1 MKFST
6 FSNHLEA
13 IEEVSSRNEIT
24 RLLAELFKLLQVN
37 EIAMGLYLMQGR
49 TAPLYESIEFGM
61 ADKSVVKS
69 AVHAMNIE
77 KKYFNNELEKIGDV
91 GLTVEHFKKQ
101 FGSLEEEDL
110 NLITVFEQLKLIA
123 QQNGEGSQERK
134 SNILAQL
141 IRQLDPLSCRYLA
154 RIPIGALRIG
164 FSDMTVLDAFSW
176 MLKQDK
182 SLRKKIEQ
190 AYHVRPDIGF
200 IGEVLKSKGIRGL
213 QSVRPTLFTPIIM
226 MRAERLSSGVE
237 IIEKIGDCSI
247 EPKYDGFRLQ
257 IHYGGGSTS
266 PRLRG
271 ASKRVKMI
279 SRNLED
285 VTHMFPDLSE
295 AVRREVKGDDIIF
308 EGEAIGF
315 DPKTN
320 KLLPFQ
326 ETSQR
331 KRKHG
336 IEEKALEIPLRLF
349 VFDLLYHNG
358 KSYIDE
364 PFSQRRK
371 KLATLITSS
380 AKNKKNLVLL
390 SEDKVVSDPEVVEKM
405 FDDSIEQGLEGILA
419 KKLDGVYQAG
429 ARGWNWIKFKRSYS
443 SKIDDTIDCLVMGYD
458 FGKGKRT
465 GFGIGAFLVGIYD
478 DKNDRFLSAA
488 KIGTGLTDEE
498 WKQLKNQSSKFKVV
512 KKPALYEVNAAANC
526 DIWVKPGIVM
536 EIKADELTRSS
547 VHTAKYAL
555 RFPRLER
562 FRDDKRP
569 EDVTTLVEYEEM
581 FEAQKK

>member
-1 MKFST
+1 
-6 FSNHLEA
+6 
-13 IEEVSSRNEIT
+13 
-24 RLLAELFKLLQVN
+24 
-37 EIAMGLYLMQGR
+37 
-49 TAPLYESIEFGM
+49 
-61 ADKSVVKS
+61 
-69 AVHAMNIE
+69 
-77 KKYFNNELEKIGDV
+77 
-91 GLTVEHFKKQ
+91 
-101 FGSLEEEDL
+101 
-110 NLITVFEQLKLIA
+110 
-123 QQNGEGSQERK
+123 
-134 SNILAQL
+134 
-141 IRQLDPLSCRYLA
+141 
-154 RIPIGALRIG
+154 
-164 FSDMTVLDAFSW
+164 
-176 MLKQDK
+176 
-182 SLRKKIEQ
+182 
-190 AYHVRPDIGF
+190 
-200 IGEVLKSKGIRGL
+200 
-213 QSVRPTLFTPIIM
+213 
-226 MRAERLSSGVE
+226 
-237 IIEKIGDCSI
+237 
-247 EPKYDGFRLQ
+247 
-257 IHYGGGSTS
+257 
-266 PRLRG
+266 
-271 ASKRVKMI
+271 
-279 SRNLED
+279 
-285 VTHMFPDLSE
+285 MFPDLSE
-295 AVRREVKGDDIIF
+295 AVRREVKDDDIIF

-380 AKNKKNLVLL
+380 ANNKKNLVLL
-390 SEDKVVSDPEVVEKM
+390 SEDKVVSDPNVVEKM

>member
-1 MKFST
+1 MKFSQ
-6 FSNHLEA
+6 FAKYLEE
-13 IEEVSSRNEIT
+13 IENVSSRNEIT
-24 RLLAELFKLLQVN
+24 RLLANLFQMLN
-37 EIAMGLYLMQGR
+37 ADEIGMGLYLMQGR
-49 TAPLYESIEFGM
+49 VAPLYESVEFGV
-61 ADKSVVKS
+61 AEKSVAKS
-69 AVHAMNIE
+69 AISAMNVE
-77 KKYFNNELEKIGDV
+77 KKYFDTELGKIGDM
-91 GLTVEHFKKQ
+91 GLTVEFFKKQ
-101 FGSLEEEDL
+101 FGSFEEEDL
-110 NLITVFEQLKLIA
+110 ELRTVFEQLRLISD
-123 QQNGEGSQERK
+123 QNGEGSQERK

-141 IRQLDPLSCRYLA
+141 IRQLDHLSCRYLV

-176 MLKQDK
+176 MLAGDK

-200 IGEVLKSKGIRGL
+200 IGEVLKNKGVKGL
-213 QSVRPTLFTPIIM
+213 SAIHPTLFTPIIM

-237 IIEKIGDCSI
+237 IIEKIGECSV

-257 IHYGGGSTS
+257 LHYGGKD
-266 PRLRG
+266 
-271 ASKRVKMI
+271 KRVKMI

-295 AVRREVKGDDIIF
+295 AVRHEVKDDDIIF

-349 VFDLLYHNG
+349 IFDLLYLNG

-364 PFSQRRK
+364 PFHERRK

-380 AKNKKNLVLL
+380 SENKKNRVLL
-390 SEDKVVSDPEVVEKM
+390 SSDTVVKDPAVVEKM
-405 FDDSIEQGLEGILA
+405 FDDAIEKGLEGILA

-458 FGKGKRT
+458 YGKGKRT
-465 GFGIGAFLVGIYD
+465 DFGIGAFLVGIYD
-478 DKNDRFLSAA
+478 NKNDLFLTAA
-488 KIGTGLTDEE
+488 KIGTGLTDDE
-498 WKQLKNQSSKFKVV
+498 WKQLQAQSTKLKVSQ
-512 KKPALYEVNAAANC
+512 KPALYQVNDAASC
-526 DIWVKPGIVM
+526 DVWVKPGIVM

-555 RFPRLER
+555 RFPRLQR
-562 FRDDKRP
+562 FRPDKRP
-569 EDVTTLVEYEEM
+569 EDTTTLKEYIKL
-581 FEAQKK
+581 FLAQKN

>member
-49 TAPLYESIEFGM
+49 IAPLYESIEFGM

-257 IHYGGGSTS
+257 IHYGGHTS

-271 ASKRVKMI
+271 ASNRVKMI

-295 AVRREVKGDDIIF
+295 AVRREVKDDDIIF

-390 SEDKVVSDPEVVEKM
+390 SEDKVVSDPNVVEKM

>member
-1 MKFST
+1 MKFSV
-6 FSNHLEA
+6 FAKHLEE
-13 IEEVSSRNEIT
+13 IENVSSRNEIT
-24 RLLAELFKLLQVN
+24 RLLANLFKLLQAD
-37 EIAMGLYLMQGR
+37 EIGMGLYLMQGR
-49 TAPLYESIEFGM
+49 VAPLYESVEFGV
-61 ADKSVVKS
+61 AEKSVAKS
-69 AVHAMNIE
+69 AVSAMNIE
-77 KKYFNNELEKIGDV
+77 KKYFDSELGKIGDV

-101 FGSLEEEDL
+101 FSSFEEEDL
-110 NLITVFEQLKLIA
+110 DLRTVFDQLRLIA
-123 QQNGEGSQERK
+123 EQNGEGSQERK

-176 MLKQDK
+176 LIAEDK
-182 SLRKKIEQ
+182 TLRKKIEQ

-200 IGEVLKSKGIRGL
+200 IGEVIKSKGMKGL
-213 QSVRPTLFTPIIM
+213 VSVHPTMFTPIIM

-237 IIEKIGDCSI
+237 IIEKIGECSI

-257 IHYGGGSTS
+257 IHYGG
-266 PRLRG
+266 
-271 ASKRVKMI
+271 KRVKMI

-285 VTHMFPDLSE
+285 VTHMFPDLVE
-295 AVRREVKGDDIIF
+295 AIKHEVKDDDIIF
-308 EGEAIGF
+308 EGEAIGY

-349 VFDLLYHNG
+349 IFDLLYHNG

-364 PFSQRRK
+364 PFNERRK

-380 AKNKKNLVLL
+380 SKNMKNRILL
-390 SEDKVVSDPEVVEKM
+390 SSDTVVNDPTIVEKM
-405 FDDSIEQGLEGILA
+405 FDDAIEHGLEGILA
-419 KKLDGVYQAG
+419 KKLDGVYQSG

-458 FGKGKRT
+458 YGKGKRT

-478 DKNDRFLSAA
+478 DKNDRFLTAA
-488 KIGTGLTDEE
+488 KIGTGLTDDE
-498 WKQLKNQSSKFKVV
+498 WRTLKAQSSKLKAST
-512 KKPALYEVNAAANC
+512 KPALYDVNDAASC
-526 DIWVKPGIVM
+526 DVWVKPGIVM

-569 EDVTTLVEYEEM
+569 EDVTTLDEYNEM

>member
-1 MKFST
+1 MKFSK
-6 FSNHLEA
+6 FAKYLEE
-13 IEEVSSRNEIT
+13 IENVSSRNEIT
-24 RLLAELFKLLQVN
+24 RLLANLFQVLN
-37 EIAMGLYLMQGR
+37 ADEIGMGLYLMQGR
-49 TAPLYESIEFGM
+49 VAPLYESVEFGV
-61 ADKSVVKS
+61 AEKSVAKS
-69 AVHAMNIE
+69 AINAMNVE
-77 KKYFNNELEKIGDV
+77 KKYFDTELGKIGDM
-91 GLTVEHFKKQ
+91 GLTVEFFKKQ
-101 FGSLEEEDL
+101 FSSFEEEDL
-110 NLITVFEQLKLIA
+110 ELRTVFEQLRLIA
-123 QQNGEGSQERK
+123 DQNGEGSQERK

-141 IRQLDPLSCRYLA
+141 IRQLDHLSCRYLV

-176 MLKQDK
+176 MLAGDK

-200 IGEVLKSKGIRGL
+200 IGEVLKDKGVKGL
-213 QSVRPTLFTPIIM
+213 TAVHPTLFTPIIM

-237 IIEKIGDCSI
+237 IIEKIGECSV

-257 IHYGGGSTS
+257 LHYGGKN
-266 PRLRG
+266 
-271 ASKRVKMI
+271 KRVKMI

-295 AVRREVKGDDIIF
+295 AVRHEVKDDDIIF

-349 VFDLLYHNG
+349 IFDLLYHNG

-364 PFSQRRK
+364 PFHERRK
-371 KLATLITSS
+371 KLATLITSNPE
-380 AKNKKNLVLL
+380 NKKNRVLL
-390 SEDKVVSDPEVVEKM
+390 SSDTVVKDPAVVEKM
-405 FDDSIEQGLEGILA
+405 FDDAIEKGLEGILA

-458 FGKGKRT
+458 YGKGKRT
-465 GFGIGAFLVGIYD
+465 DFGIGAFLVGIYD
-478 DKNDRFLSAA
+478 DKNDRFLTAA
-488 KIGTGLTDEE
+488 KIGTGLTDDE
-498 WKQLKNQSSKFKVV
+498 WKQLQAQSTKLKASQ
-512 KKPALYEVNAAANC
+512 KPALYEVNDVASC
-526 DIWVKPGIVM
+526 DVWVKPGIVM

-547 VHTAKYAL
+547 VHTAKFAL

-569 EDVTTLVEYEEM
+569 EDVTTLVEYTKM

>member
-1 MKFST
+1 M
-6 FSNHLEA
+6 
-13 IEEVSSRNEIT
+13 
-24 RLLAELFKLLQVN
+24 LLATLFKLLDKD
-37 EIAMGLYLMQGR
+37 EISCALYLMQGR
-49 TAPLYESIEFGM
+49 VAPLYESVEFGM
-61 ADKSVVKS
+61 AEKSVAKS
-69 AVHAMNIE
+69 AISAMNLE
-77 KKYFNNELEKIGDV
+77 KKYFNNELKKIGDV
-91 GLTVEHFKKQ
+91 GLTVEFFKNQ
-101 FGSLEEEDL
+101 YSTLEEEDL
-110 NLITVFEQLKLIA
+110 ELAKVFEQLKLLA
-123 QQNGEGSQERK
+123 AENGTGSQERK

-154 RIPIGALRIG
+154 RIPVGALRIG

-176 MLKQDK
+176 MIKEDK
-182 SLRKKIEQ
+182 SLRKTIEK
-190 AYHVRPDIGF
+190 AFLVRPDIGF
-200 IGEVLKSKGIRGL
+200 IGTVLKGKGIKGL
-213 QSVRPTLFTPIIM
+213 DKVGPTLFTPIIM

-237 IIEKIGDCSI
+237 IIEKIGECSV

-257 IHYGGGSTS
+257 IHYGGKG
-266 PRLRG
+266 
-271 ASKRVKMI
+271 KRVKMI

-285 VTHMFPDLSE
+285 VSHMFPDLTE
-295 AVRREVKGDDIIF
+295 AIQKEVKSDDIIF

-336 IEEKALEIPLRLF
+336 IEEMAVEIPLRLF
-349 VFDLLYHNG
+349 IFDLLFHNG

-364 PFSQRRK
+364 KFSERRK
-371 KLATLITSS
+371 KLASLITSS
-380 AKNKKNLVLL
+380 SSNKKNLVLL
-390 SEDKVVSDPEVVEKM
+390 SEDVLVKDPAVVEKM
-405 FDDSIEQGLEGILA
+405 FDDAIEKGLEGILA
-419 KKLDGVYQAG
+419 KKVDGVYQAG
-429 ARGWNWIKFKRSYS
+429 ARGWNWIKFKRSYT

-465 GFGIGAFLVGIYD
+465 DFGIGAFLVGIYD
-478 DKNDRFLSAA
+478 DKSDRFLTAA

-498 WKQLKNQSSKFKVV
+498 WKQLKVQSSKFKVA
-512 KKPALYEVNAAANC
+512 KKPVLYEVNKAAEC
-526 DIWVKPGIVM
+526 DVWVKPGIVM

-562 FRDDKRP
+562 FREDKRP
-569 EDVTTLVEYEEM
+569 EDVTTLDEYEKM
-581 FEAQKK
+581 FTAQKK

>member
-1 MKFST
+1 MRFST
-6 FSNHLEA
+6 FSKHLEV
-13 IEEVSSRNEIT
+13 IEKLASRNEIT
-24 RLLAELFKLLQVN
+24 VVLADLFKLLDKD
-37 EIAMGLYLMQGR
+37 EIGSALYLMQGR
-49 TAPLYESIEFGM
+49 VAPLYESVEFGM
-61 ADKSVVKS
+61 AEKSVAKS
-69 AVHAMNIE
+69 AINAMNLE
-77 KKYFNNELEKIGDV
+77 KKFFDNELKKIGDV
-91 GLTVEHFKKQ
+91 GMTVEFFKKQ
-101 FGSLEEEDL
+101 YSTLEEEDL
-110 NLITVFEQLKLIA
+110 ELSKVFEQLKLLA
-123 QQNGEGSQERK
+123 SENGEGSQERK
-134 SNILAQL
+134 SNILAQM

-176 MLKQDK
+176 MLKRDK
-182 SLRKKIEQ
+182 SLRKKIEK
-190 AYHVRPDIGF
+190 AFLVRPDIGF
-200 IGEVLKSKGIRGL
+200 IGETLKSRGL
-213 QSVRPTLFTPIIM
+213 AGLGKVKPTLFTPIIM

-237 IIEKIGDCSI
+237 IIEKIGSCSI

-257 IHYGGGSTS
+257 IHYGGG
-266 PRLRG
+266 
-271 ASKRVKMI
+271 RVKMI

-285 VTHMFPDLSE
+285 VSHMFPDLAKAIKNE
-295 AVRREVKGDDIIF
+295 VRSDDIIF

-315 DPKTN
+315 DPKSN

-336 IEEKALEIPLRLF
+336 IEAMAIEIPLRLF
-349 VFDLLYHNG
+349 IFDLLYHKG
-358 KSYIDE
+358 ESYIDKK
-364 PFSQRRK
+364 FSERRK

-380 AKNKKNLVLL
+380 AVNKKNLVLL
-390 SEDKVVSDPEVVEKM
+390 SEDTLVKDPAVVEKM
-405 FDDSIEQGLEGILA
+405 FDDAIEKGLEGILA

-458 FGKGKRT
+458 LGKGKRT

-478 DKNDRFLSAA
+478 DKSDKFLTAA
-488 KIGTGLTDEE
+488 KIGTGLTDDE
-498 WKQLKNQSSKFKVV
+498 WKKLKFLGSKLMTT
-512 KKPALYEVNAAANC
+512 KKPPLYDVNKSANC

-536 EIKADELTRSS
+536 EIKADELTKSS

-569 EDVTTLVEYEEM
+569 EDVTTLSEYEKM
-581 FEAQKK
+581 FLAQKK

>member
-1 MKFST
+1 MKFSK
-6 FSNHLEA
+6 FAKYLEE
-13 IEEVSSRNEIT
+13 IEKVSSRNEIT
-24 RLLAELFKLLQVN
+24 RLLAHLFQVLHAD
-37 EIAMGLYLMQGR
+37 EIGMGLYLMQGR
-49 TAPLYESIEFGM
+49 VAPLYESVEFGV
-61 ADKSVVKS
+61 AEKSIAKS
-69 AVHAMNIE
+69 AISAMNVE
-77 KKYFNNELEKIGDV
+77 KKYFDSELGKIGDM
-91 GLTVEHFKKQ
+91 GLTVEFFKKQ
-101 FGSLEEEDL
+101 FSSFEEEDL
-110 NLITVFEQLKLIA
+110 DLCTVFEQLRMIA
-123 QQNGEGSQERK
+123 EQSGEGSQERK

-141 IRQLDPLSCRYLA
+141 IRQLDHLSCRYLV

-176 MLKQDK
+176 MLAGDK

-200 IGEVLKSKGIRGL
+200 IGEVLKSKGVKGL
-213 QSVRPTLFTPIIM
+213 GSVHPTLFTPIIM

-237 IIEKIGDCSI
+237 IIEKIGECSV

-257 IHYGGGSTS
+257 LHYGGKN
-266 PRLRG
+266 
-271 ASKRVKMI
+271 KRVKMI

-295 AVRREVKGDDIIF
+295 AVRHEVKDDDIIF

-349 VFDLLYHNG
+349 IFDLLYHNG
-358 KSYIDE
+358 KSYIDV
-364 PFSQRRK
+364 PFHERRK

-380 AKNKKNLVLL
+380 SENKKNRVLL
-390 SEDKVVSDPEVVEKM
+390 SSDIVVKDPAIVEKM
-405 FDDSIEQGLEGILA
+405 FDDAIEKGLEGILA

-458 FGKGKRT
+458 YGKGKRT
-465 GFGIGAFLVGIYD
+465 DFGIGAFLVGIYD
-478 DKNDRFLSAA
+478 DKNDRFLTAA
-488 KIGTGLTDEE
+488 KIGTGLTDDE
-498 WKQLKNQSSKFKVV
+498 WKQLQAQSTKLKASQ
-512 KKPALYEVNAAANC
+512 KPALYEVNDAASC
-526 DIWVKPGIVM
+526 DVWVKPGIVM

-555 RFPRLER
+555 RFPRLQR
-562 FRDDKRP
+562 FRPDKRP
-569 EDVTTLVEYEEM
+569 EDTTTLKEYVKL
-581 FEAQKK
+581 FLAQKN

>member
-6 FSNHLEA
+6 FSNRLEA
-13 IEEVSSRNEIT
+13 IERVTSRNEIT
-24 RLLAELFKLLQVN
+24 VLLAELFKLLDKD
-37 EIAMGLYLMQGR
+37 EISSALYLMQGR
-49 TAPLYESIEFGM
+49 VAPLYESVEFGM
-61 ADKSVVKS
+61 AEKSVAKS
-69 AVHAMNIE
+69 AINAMNLE
-77 KKYFNNELEKIGDV
+77 NKYFDNELKKIGDV
-91 GLTVEHFKKQ
+91 GLTVEFFKKQ
-101 FGSLEEEDL
+101 YSTLEEEDL
-110 NLITVFEQLKLIA
+110 ELNMVFNQLKVLA
-123 QQNGEGSQERK
+123 AENGAGSQERK

-141 IRQLDPLSCRYLA
+141 IRQLDPVSCRYLA

-176 MLKQDK
+176 MLNEDK
-182 SLRKKIEQ
+182 SLRKKIEK
-190 AYHVRPDIGF
+190 AFLVRPDIGF
-200 IGEVLKSKGIRGL
+200 IGEVLKSRGL
-213 QSVRPTLFTPIIM
+213 AGLSKVKPTLFTPIIM

-237 IIEKIGDCSI
+237 IIEKIGSCSI

-257 IHYGGGSTS
+257 IHYGGN
-266 PRLRG
+266 
-271 ASKRVKMI
+271 RVKMI

-285 VTHMFPDLSE
+285 VSHMFPDLTE
-295 AVRREVKGDDIIF
+295 AIKNEVKSDDIIF

-349 VFDLLYHNG
+349 IFDLLYYDG

-364 PFSQRRK
+364 KFSDRRK
-371 KLATLITSS
+371 ILSTLITSKAS
-380 AKNKKNLVLL
+380 NKNNLVLL
-390 SEDKVVSDPEVVEKM
+390 SEDVLVTDPEVVEKM
-405 FDDSIEQGLEGILA
+405 FDDAIEKGLEGILA

-478 DKNDRFLSAA
+478 DKNDRFLTAA
-488 KIGTGLTDEE
+488 KIGTGLTDDE
-498 WKQLKNQSSKFKVV
+498 WKQLKVQSSKFKVTT
-512 KKPALYEVNAAANC
+512 KPALYEINKAAEC
-526 DIWVKPGIVM
+526 DVWVKPGIVM

-581 FEAQKK
+581 FNAQKK